1 MRIIGALGKTY
12 EDGECIVKQAEV
24 GDCLYIVQQGKVEV
38 VVEDGGGETRL
49 AELGAGEVFGEM
61 AVFTKG
67 PRSATVRACG
77 KARVMSVDKRGFLK
91 RIHEDPS
98 LAFGILR
105 KMSERI
111 RALDNEVS
119 RLTRAARDL
128 DPATCGSR
136 RESAA
141 RR

>member
-1 MRIIGALGKTY
+1 MRLIGALGRTY
-12 EDGECIVKQAEV
+12 QDGECIVRQSEV
-24 GDCLYIVQQGKVEV
+24 GDCMYIVQGGKVEV
-38 VVEDGGGETRL
+38 VVGDPGDETRL

-61 AVFTKG
+61 ALFTRT

-77 KARVMSVDKRGFLK
+77 KARVLSVDKRGLLK

-105 KMSERI
+105 KMSQRI

-119 RLTRAARDL
+119 RLTRLARDPSPPGNA
-128 DPATCGSR
+128 D
-136 RESAA
+136 ESGNGQS
-141 RR
+141 